1 MLFRSD
7 LTFEFEIAG
16 SQSKEAISTPMADK
30 NEEPETMLEKK
41 VQPQVQAQPII
52 SDPMDEQLRKSRE
65 RIQKLKA
72 LNYRMA
78 SNTNLADMEKVPA
91 YVRKEVKLD
100 NIPHSSEPHIS
111 RYTLSAEE
119 EKKPELRQNNSY
131 LHDNVD

>member
-1 MLFRSD
+1 M
-7 LTFEFEIAG
+7 
-16 SQSKEAISTPMADK
+16 PMADK
-30 NEEPETMLEKK
+30 TEEPQLKPENAVRTTNS
-41 VQPQVQAQPII
+41 PAI

-78 SNTNLADMEKVPA
+78 GNTNIADVEKIPA
-91 YVRKEVKLD
+91 YLRREVKLD
-100 NIPHSSEPHIS
+100 NIPHSSEPHVS